1 MGLNVES
8 YRKGLL
14 IERAKYEAV
23 KDEARLLLV
32 DKELA
37 RLDGFLSTGSHAP
50 LVESV
55 IIEREDRD
63 LVKPKRVSKKL
74 KGD

>member
-1 MGLNVES
+1 MGLHVES

-32 DKELA
+32 DQELA
-37 RLDGFLSTGSHAP
+37 RLDGFLSTGSQAP

-55 IIEREDRD
+55 IIETKDRD
-63 LVKPKRVSKKL
+63 PFKAKRVSKKL

>member
-1 MGLNVES
+1 MGLHVES

-14 IERAKYEAV
+14 IERVKYEAL
-23 KDEARLLLV
+23 KDEARLRLV

-37 RLDGFLSTGSHAP
+37 RLDGVLSTGTHAP

-63 LVKPKRVSKKL
+63 PFKAKRVSKKL

>member
-23 KDEARLLLV
+23 KNEARLRLV

-37 RLDGFLSTGSHAP
+37 RLEGVLSTGLQAP